1 MNSIEERLRDAMA
14 ARAEIVGDDD
24 RPLPA
29 PRPRRSSRG
38 GLVRVAAVAL
48 TVAAT
53 ALGVARLAAPLL
65 EPQESIVAMSLS
77 GTVSSGGPEVA
88 VFLCKDGDSLTSCA
102 GGGEITKT
110 EWKDLERAL
119 EARPEVESV
128 RFEDRQQAWEN
139 FRRHYKDNPELL
151 KATTPTDMPE
161 SFRARIRAG
170 AKPSTVAQAA
180 SELPGVS
187 MSVDQACLIDN
198 SPPWGIVKR
207 LLGRGEQ
214 CSFTGKGR

>member
-29 PRPRRSSRG
+29 PRPRRGSGG
-38 GLVRVAAVAL
+38 GLVRVAAVTL
-48 TVAAT
+48 TVAVT
-53 ALGVARLAAPLL
+53 ALGVAGLAASLL
-65 EPQESIVAMSLS
+65 EPQENIVAMSLS
-77 GTVSSGGPEVA
+77 GAVSAEGPQVA
-88 VFLCKDGDSLTSCA
+88 VFFCRAGDSFASCA
-102 GGGEITKT
+102 GGEITTT
-110 EWKDLERAL
+110 ERKDLQRAL
-119 EARPEVESV
+119 EAWPEVESV

-139 FRRHYKDNPELL
+139 FRRQYEDNPELL

-170 AKPSTVAQAA
+170 ADSSAVAQAA
-180 SELPGVS
+180 SELPGAS

-198 SPPWGIVKR
+198 GPPWGFVKR